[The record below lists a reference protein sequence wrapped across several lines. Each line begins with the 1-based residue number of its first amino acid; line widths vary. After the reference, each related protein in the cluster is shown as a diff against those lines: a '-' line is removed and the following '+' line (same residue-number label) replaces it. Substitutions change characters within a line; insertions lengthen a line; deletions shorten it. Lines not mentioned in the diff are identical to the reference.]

1 MKLFVIGSGCGGHPA
16 GVHHKPGNPWKIPGN
31 STISPADAAAYMGLH
46 NVMMVRYGD
55 EPAPPFEPYARPF
68 CGLKRL
74 VWSVVGDAST
84 TSNNA
89 ASDADTVLP
98 LAARMPNMT
107 GVIMDDF
114 FRRDAANPARLS
126 LSQLADLHGR
136 LRSAPRPL
144 DLYAVLYKH
153 EMDLPIQPFLEHID
167 AITYWTWRA
176 NELPGLES
184 DFARFE
190 AFVPRHRKLLGLYMW
205 DYGESR
211 PMPAETMRDQ
221 CELGLQWLRSGRV
234 EGLVFLASCIVD
246 VGLQTVEYSRQLIAE
261 VGEEEIG

>member
-1 MKLFVIGSGCGGHPA
+1 
-16 GVHHKPGNPWKIPGN
+16 
-31 STISPADAAAYMGLH
+31 MGLH
-46 NVMMVRYGD
+46 NVMMVRFGND
-55 EPAPPFEPYARPF
+55 PAPPFEPHARPLR
-68 CGLKRL
+68 GLKRL

-89 ASDADTVLP
+89 ASDLDAVLP

-144 DLYAVLYKH
+144 DLYAVLYRH
-153 EMDLPIQPFLEHID
+153 EMDLPVQPFLEHID

-176 NELPGLES
+176 DELPGLES

-190 AFVPRHRKLLGLYMW
+190 ALAPRHRKLLGLYMW

-211 PMPAETMRDQ
+211 PMPAETMKRQ
-221 CELGLQWLRSGRV
+221 CELGLKWLRAGRV

-246 VGLQTVEYSRQLIAE
+246 VGLETVEYSRQLIAE
-261 VGEEEIG
+261 VGQEEIG